1 MKIIIVYGLVAGSFY
16 AIAIFNIYN
25 YLCNILGGM

>member
-25 YLCNILGGM
+25 YILGGM